1 MTEYLLWAILFVVL
15 VLAWMNM
22 RMYCRVMRKEEEA
35 RQEEAIQAA
44 MDEAAAEETRRSRA
58 MDEGIENL
66 MTFQVKAGGKMT
78 GGEPW

>member
-1 MTEYLLWAILFVVL
+1 MTEYLLWAILFMVL
-15 VLAWMNM
+15 VLALMNM
-22 RMYCRVMRKEEEA
+22 QMYCRLMRREEET
-35 RQEEAIQAA
+35 RQEEAVQAA
-44 MDEAAAEETRRSRA
+44 MDELTAEETRRSRA